1 MSHTPGP
8 WTYDE
13 ESNEVYR
20 LDSAGHVEAC
30 LCEIRGEPN
39 WRDNARL
46 IAAAPDLLK
55 ALQFYANESNWEK
68 SEPQFACDCL
78 GPSPAENDGGAMA
91 MVAIRKA
98 LGESHGS

>member
-46 IAAAPDLLK
+46 IAAAPDLVSTLREVRIYLRKRLDWIDGPDDESTDLYLK
-55 ALQFYANESNWEK
+55 ICQVVDQALV
-68 SEPQFACDCL
+68 
-78 GPSPAENDGGAMA
+78 G
-91 MVAIRKA
+91 V
-98 LGESHGS
+98 